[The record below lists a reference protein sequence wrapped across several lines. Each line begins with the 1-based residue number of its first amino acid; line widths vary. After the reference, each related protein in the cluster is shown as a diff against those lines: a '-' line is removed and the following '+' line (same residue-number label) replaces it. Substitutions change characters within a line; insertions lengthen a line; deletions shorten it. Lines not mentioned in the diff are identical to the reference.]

1 MPEYPAGIV
10 ISDLTTPGGCMDAAG
25 SGGLRLAVKD
35 NIDVAGAVTSE
46 GSRFV
51 AEESAPAAHSAPVV
65 QALVEAGASVVSKVN
80 MHEFAYGVTSNN
92 PWFGAVPNPAL
103 PGRIPG
109 GSSGGSAA
117 VIAAGAADIAL
128 GTDTSGS
135 IRMPAGCVGVVGLR
149 PRAGLLN
156 LRGVRPLCPSFDTVG
171 PMAASVERVAWG
183 WRALEGAALA
193 SHLSDDPAT
202 GTRAVIR
209 IALHDPDGRLP
220 PDIQAVLTR
229 SGAAIVGAQWGGAQG
244 ERSGEAYIDAAL
256 NALWPAFRFEAART
270 HAARFPAR
278 AAEYGASVARK
289 LSAAQSSTA
298 VDHEHSMLVLQRL
311 RGELLTG
318 WDDAGID
325 VLVLPTL
332 GCSVPRVDD
341 PEEQYED
348 ALGRYAAVWSAV
360 NLPAL
365 AIGNVQ
371 IVARTEQDV
380 LQLGLCLEQSGL
392 TPSPAWD

>member
-1 MPEYPAGIV
+1 MREYSAGIV
-10 ISDLTTPGGCMDAAG
+10 ISDLTGPGGCVDAAG
-25 SGGLRLAVKD
+25 SGRLRLAVKD

-51 AEESAPAAHSAPVV
+51 AEESSPAVHSAPVV
-65 QALVEAGASVVSKVN
+65 QALVDAGAVVVSKVN
-80 MHEFAYGVTSNN
+80 MHEFAYGVTSDN

-117 VIAAGAADIAL
+117 VIAGGAADIAL

-149 PRAGLLN
+149 PRAGLLD

-171 PMAASVERVAWG
+171 PMAASVERLAWG
-183 WRALEGAALA
+183 WCALAGAALA
-193 SHLSDDPAT
+193 ACPSDSQAR
-202 GTRAVIR
+202 GTRAGIR
-209 IALHDPDGRLP
+209 VALHDPHASLP
-220 PDIQAVLTR
+220 PEIRAVLTR
-229 SGAAIVGAQWGGAQG
+229 SGAAIVGGQWGGVQG
-244 ERSGEAYIDAAL
+244 KRSGEAYIDAVL

-289 LSAAQSSTA
+289 LAAAQSSTA
-298 VDHEHSMLVLQRL
+298 ADHEHSLRVLHGL
-311 RGELLTG
+311 RSELLKG
-318 WDDAGID
+318 WDHACIDA
-325 VLVLPTL
+325 LVLPTL
-332 GCSVPRVDD
+332 GCPVPKVDD

-380 LQLGLCLEQSGL
+380 LQLGLRLEQSGL
-392 TPSPAWD
+392 TPSPARG